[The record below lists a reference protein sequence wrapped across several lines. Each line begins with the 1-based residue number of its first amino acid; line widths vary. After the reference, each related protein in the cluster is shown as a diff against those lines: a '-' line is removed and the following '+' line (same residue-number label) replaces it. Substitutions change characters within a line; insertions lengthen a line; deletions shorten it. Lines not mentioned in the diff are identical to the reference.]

1 MQTIGERAVVGTKGV
16 ALVGVSGHQLAFL
29 PSGAAVLV
37 HGVLGSYT
45 RVSHDGR
52 TGLILTDDLQGKA
65 SRRASI
71 TDEMPE
77 DATSEPKA
85 QLPPGI
91 RWVARAWAPLLLSL
105 AAIGGSGAVFFGLL

>member
-37 HGVLGSYT
+37 HGVLGAYT

-65 SRRASI
+65 SRRSSI
-71 TDEMPE
+71 TDETPE
-77 DATSEPKA
+77 DATEPKA

-91 RWVARAWAPLLLSL
+91 RWVAPAGASLLLSL
-105 AAIGGSGAVFFGLL
+105 AAIGGSA